1 MFLAS
6 VRALGASGWGTRGL
20 PSERN
25 RRYGARSHRLGVRP
39 ELRKRLD
46 EVLTIGFADPR
57 HHVYR
62 GCVHLREHEVDELP
76 RLVRDI
82 DEKLSSVVR
91 MRFAAHE
98 SAAFQRV
105 EE

>member
-6 VRALGASGWGTRGL
+6 ARALGASGWGTRSF
-20 PSERN
+20 PSERHC
-25 RRYGARSHRLGVRP
+25 RYGARSHRLRVRA

-46 EVLTIGFADPR
+46 KVLTIDLADPR
-57 HHVYR
+57 HRVSR

-76 RLVRDI
+76 SLVSDI
-82 DEKLSSVVR
+82 DEELSPVVR
-91 MRFAAHE
+91 VRFAAHE
-98 SAAFQRV
+98 PAAFQRV

>member
-6 VRALGASGWGTRGL
+6 VRALGASGGGTRGL

-25 RRYGARSHRLGVRP
+25 RRYGARSHRLGVRA
-39 ELRKRLD
+39 ELRQRLD

-57 HHVYR
+57 HR
-62 GCVHLREHEVDELP
+62 FCRRCVQLREHGVDELP
-76 RLVRDI
+76 SLVSDI
-82 DEKLSSVVR
+82 DEKLSPVVR
-91 MRFAAHE
+91 VRFAAHE

>member
-6 VRALGASGWGTRGL
+6 ARALGASGWRTRGL
-20 PSERN
+20 PSERH
-25 RRYGARSHRLGVRP
+25 RRYGARSHRLGVRA
-39 ELRKRLD
+39 ELCQRLD
-46 EVLTIGFADPR
+46 KVLTIGFADPR
-57 HHVYR
+57 HHVHR

-82 DEKLSSVVR
+82 DEKLSPVVR

>member
-6 VRALGASGWGTRGL
+6 VRALSASGWGTRGL

-25 RRYGARSHRLGVRP
+25 RRYWARSHRLGVRAQ
-39 ELRKRLD
+39 LRKRLD

-62 GCVHLREHEVDELP
+62 GCVHLREHEVDEPP

-82 DEKLSSVVR
+82 DEKLSPVVW

>member
-1 MFLAS
+1 MSFAS

-20 PSERN
+20 PSERY
-25 RRYGARSHRLGVRP
+25 RRYGARSHGLGVRA

-46 EVLTIGFADPR
+46 EVLTISFADPR
-57 HHVYR
+57 RHVYR
-62 GCVHLREHEVDELP
+62 GCVHLREHEVDVLP

-82 DEKLSSVVR
+82 DEELPPVDR